1 MQINKKD
8 FLNIPNLL
16 SLYRLILGLFFPFLW
31 MKKVPS
37 HIFLFLIGTAV
48 LSDTL
53 DGNTAR
59 LFKQKTE
66 LGKIL
71 DPIADKV
78 FINMLFILLYLDK
91 KIPLELIFLIIIRD
105 IAILL
110 GGIILFLKYKT
121 FLYFNP
127 TFLGKASTV
136 FQLLFLF
143 FQFINLFIK
152 PLNRILIFTMI
163 QIIIFLTLLSGI
175 HYIFLFWKFLRG
187 SPIK

>member
-8 FLNIPNLL
+8 FFNIPNLL
-16 SLYRLILGLFFPFLW
+16 SLYRLILGFVFPLLW
-31 MKKVPS
+31 IKKIS
-37 HIFLFLIGTAV
+37 SQTLLFLIGSAV

-53 DGNTAR
+53 DGNIAR
-59 LFKQKTE
+59 LFNQKTE

-71 DPIADKV
+71 DPLADKV

-91 KIPLELIFLIIIRD
+91 KISLGLVLLIIFRD
-105 IAILL
+105 LSILCGGILL
-110 GGIILFLKYKT
+110 LIKHQNLLIL
-121 FLYFNP
+121 NP

-136 FQLLFLF
+136 AQLLFLF

-152 PLNRILIFTMI
+152 PLNTILIFTMI
-163 QIIIFLTLLSGI
+163 QIIIFLTLASGL
-175 HYIFLFWKFLRG
+175 HYAFLFLKSYKT